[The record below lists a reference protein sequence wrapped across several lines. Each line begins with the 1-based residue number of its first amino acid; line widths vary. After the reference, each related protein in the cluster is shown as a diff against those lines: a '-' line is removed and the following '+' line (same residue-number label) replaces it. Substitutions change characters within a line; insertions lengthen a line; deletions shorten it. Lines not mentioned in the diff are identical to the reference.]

1 MQDEYTDILKE
12 YWGKDALFKDVRFYQ
27 DPSHS
32 RTIKTISQRTII
44 EDIVSECAK
53 AAKGEEYDDIV
64 ITASTGIGKSLLFQ
78 IPAIYLAD
86 PRRNRTVTIVVEPL
100 ISLMI
105 DQVQALHKR
114 GVTCATFINSNLS
127 AVERNERY
135 AGVRIGR
142 YSIVYLSPELLTK
155 MDDVGSLLGNRYL
168 GMLVIDEAHT
178 VNSWGKSFR
187 TDYWFLG
194 DTVRYFREKTVKTKE
209 KGSQFPVVCL
219 TATAAYSGKGGALRE
234 MQEALY
240 LHKPHIFFGEVKRGN
255 IEFIIRHPKRDKT
268 KPLKDQKE
276 DLAVQEAGRILQQQ
290 KNAIIYIPFA
300 RQVMETLAA
309 INIKWK
315 NPKSLGRYYSGSD
328 MSKEV
333 KNEEYRRFM
342 AGDCKLMLA
351 TKAFGMG
358 IDKGDIHCVYHYAL
372 SDGMSEYIQEVGRAA
387 RNISAGCAVEDYLPG
402 EMKFAKQLQG
412 MSESRQWQL
421 REMLWKLESLLKKA
435 EDEVQGEKEGIL
447 QLLVTPDDFS
457 HIFTNESSSDRD
469 SDVRRGFIFLQSDL
483 EQRYGMR
490 VIHVMP
496 HTLLTDQYIM
506 VPADQDQEM
515 QQKYGH
521 YISIMDD
528 VRTQFDKVENL
539 KTGKTGQVYHL
550 NLEQLWKTC
559 PEFSQMTYNA
569 FKKSFFGRSL
579 LQSGDDASRI
589 VPQIRLEIKFEEAWP
604 LFQEKLSKVLA
615 TLDEIVKFLR
625 NEYGSRYFSRV
636 AFRKAFKQYDEE
648 NLSEEKINSLLEIF
662 TSQSNERKANYH
674 HCFCKHMNGMETEY
688 RLYGERQSLGDLLR
702 RCYFDLIRP
711 GQHGS
716 FVIYIPT
723 TAASKRTRGLKD
735 KWVFVASFLELFKLA
750 SYTMQGGVNPK
761 IAVNVIRTDVIY
773 ALTEDSKVKYENQ
786 VVKELRGRHDRELR
800 IMDGFLKGDFSSE
813 ERWNIIEDYFLG
825 RDDEVEAMLGWE
837 DDVGNAQ

>member
-1 MQDEYTDILKE
+1 MQDEYAGILKE
-12 YWGKDALFKDVRFYQ
+12 HWGKDALFKDVRFYQ
-27 DPSHS
+27 DPAHS
-32 RTIKTISQRTII
+32 RIIKTISQRTII
-44 EDIVSECAK
+44 EDIVSECMK
-53 AAKGEEYDDIV
+53 AAEGDEYDDIV

-135 AGVRIGR
+135 VGVRKGR
-142 YSIVYLSPELLTK
+142 YSIIYLSPELLTK
-155 MDDVGSLLGNRYL
+155 MDDISSLLGNRYL

-178 VNSWGKSFR
+178 VTSWGKSFR

-194 DTVRYFREKTVKTKE
+194 DTVRYFREKTAKAKG
-209 KGSQFPVVCL
+209 KGSHFPIVCL
-219 TATAAYSGKGGALRE
+219 TATAAYSGKGGTLRE
-234 MQEALY
+234 VQEALY

-268 KPLKDQKE
+268 RLMKDQKE
-276 DLAVQEAGRILQQQ
+276 DLAVQEAGRFLQQQ

-315 NPKSLGRYYSGSD
+315 NPKSIGRYYSGSD

-372 SDGMSEYIQEVGRAA
+372 SDGMSEYIQEIGRAA
-387 RNISAGCAVEDYLPG
+387 RNIPAGCAVEDYLPG

-412 MSESRQWQL
+412 MSESRQWQI
-421 REMLWKLESLLKKA
+421 REMLWKLKSLLKKA
-435 EDEVQGEKEGIL
+435 EDAGQVGKEGIV
-447 QLLVTPDDFS
+447 QLLVTPDDFI
-457 HIFTNESSSDRD
+457 HIFVNESSSDRD

-483 EQRYGMR
+483 EQKYGMR

-515 QQKYGH
+515 QQKYGR
-521 YISIMDD
+521 YISMMDD
-528 VRTQFDKVENL
+528 VRIQFDKVENL
-539 KTGKTGQVYHL
+539 KIAKMGQVYHL
-550 NLEQLWKTC
+550 NLEQLWKNC
-559 PEFSQMTYNA
+559 SEFSQMTYNA
-569 FKKSFFGRSL
+569 FKKSFFGRNL
-579 LQSGDDASRI
+579 LQSGDDASKI

-604 LFQEKLSKVLA
+604 LFQEKLDKVLVA
-615 TLDEIVKFLR
+615 LDEIVKFLR
-625 NEYGSRYFSRV
+625 NEYGGHYFSRV
-636 AFRKAFKQYDEE
+636 VFRKAFKQYDEE
-648 NLSEEKINSLLEIF
+648 NLSEEKINSLLELL
-662 TSQSNERKANYH
+662 TVQPDERRPDY
-674 HCFCKHMNGMETEY
+674 HCFSKHMNGMEIEY
-688 RLYGERQSLGDLLR
+688 RLLRERKSLGDLLR
-702 RCYFDLIRP
+702 RRCFDLIRP
-711 GQHGS
+711 GRYGS

-723 TAASKRTRGLKD
+723 TAVSKTTKALKD
-735 KWVFVASFLELFKLA
+735 KWVFSASFLELFKLA

-761 IAVNVIRTDVIY
+761 IAVNVIRPDIIY
-773 ALTEDSKVKYENQ
+773 ALTEGSRLKYENQ
-786 VVKELRGRHDRELR
+786 VVKELRGQHDRELR
-800 IMDGFLKGDFSSE
+800 IMDRFLKGSFSSE
-813 ERWNIIEDYFLG
+813 ERWNLIENYFLG
-825 RDDEVEAMLGWE
+825 RDDEVEAMLDKENDDE
-837 DDVGNAQ
+837 DAQ